1 MKTILPF
8 QYMDIKSGI
17 SPCGKN
23 IDETLMEKIFKIF
36 GFKESKR
43 KLEITEPWRASLSLD
58 VTDVCR
64 SKRIRWEGNVS
75 GLDEFKSAYKIL
87 VGKPVHI

>member
-1 MKTILPF
+1 
-8 QYMDIKSGI
+8 MDIKSGI

-43 KLEITEPWRASLSLD
+43 KLEITEP
-58 VTDVCR
+58 
-64 SKRIRWEGNVS
+64 
-75 GLDEFKSAYKIL
+75 
-87 VGKPVHI
+87 